1 MSERDS
7 RGVVDEAVDAVTLN
21 QDVQWDRC
29 ASLATP
35 AERRALG
42 RLRRFTRLFAALRP
56 TRGGSVTSPSPP
68 AFASG
73 FTRRAVRVLMAFA
86 AVEVAL
92 TLALLPW
99 RWDDY
104 FRAHGAV
111 AVYMTLLFAGHGASA
126 ALLLWTGRRDWRTW
140 LLGGYFLFKTTVA
153 PLHMLPAFWG
163 QMPSVDMLQS
173 SVWDMA
179 GPTRAFLLLY
189 AYPLAFAVAPAFLW
203 AFARECPRVHR
214 RTRLDDL
221 ARRMVPLSVAL
232 GGVMCGAVAAV
243 YWAGTVGDA
252 VNDRHYVAV
261 LDAAIAT
268 PDALSLVA
276 VVVIALRAHTAPAAE
291 KRRVVLFSAGF
302 LMWMGV
308 ATAYDLVEAFTPGF
322 WLSNYESGSV
332 LLLVQPLRFPGML
345 LLWYSVLAVRVP
357 HTREVVRA
365 GYRRLLLR
373 PGLLGAATAAP
384 VLALG
389 WLLASRPEREV
400 GSVLAD
406 PLAGSL
412 LAAAGIMLL
421 VVLERER
428 LLRRLDAW
436 IDPESVDQREVL
448 AIAAAALAKAE
459 RMTTIGRTLTRT
471 VKRGCGSPAT
481 LLVADDARARR
492 DDFRALDATIAP
504 LPRTSAIV
512 HMLEA
517 EDGAL
522 RVHPSAAESV
532 FELLPPEEAAWVAE
546 TAADVILPVPGP
558 GARVVGIVVVG
569 RRFDDRIV
577 RAADVPFLE
586 VLASAAGQAV
596 TRLEMAHG
604 TERRLAEAQPA
615 HECPVC
621 GFVAGAED
629 PPGCGCGAEY
639 SETEV
644 PRLLADKYRLTRRL
658 SAGPNASVYLA
669 WDFSLQRDVVVKT
682 LPGASESLPPLKPE
696 AWAMAR
702 VAHPALAEIHGV
714 ESWRGRPFLVVEFLR
729 GGTLADRLRDGPV
742 PEPEAVAVSV
752 RLAEALAALH
762 AAGYLH
768 GDVKPSNIGFTADGL
783 PKLLDFGLARGP
795 NDATVAGGTL
805 RYLSPE
811 VLDDRPAD
819 EADDVWS
826 LCVVLYEMVS
836 GAHPFAG
843 DGFDEVVNQIRN
855 QRSSHGPPPVTGS
868 EMSAPV
874 AALAASMLTASRSAR
889 PTTAR
894 AFAEILGGL
903 ADGRRSAVQR

>member
-73 FTRRAVRVLMAFA
+73 FTRRAVRVLMALA
-86 AVEVAL
+86 VVEVAL

-104 FRAHGAV
+104 FRAHGDV
-111 AVYMTLLFAGHGASA
+111 AVYMTLLLAGHGASA
-126 ALLLWTGRRDWRTW
+126 VLLLWAGRHDRRTW
-140 LLGGYFLFKTTVA
+140 LLGGYFLIKTTVA

-163 QMPSVDMLQS
+163 QMPSVDMRS
-173 SVWDMA
+173 SVWDTA
-179 GPTRAFLLLY
+179 GPTMAFLLLY
-189 AYPLAFAVAPAFLW
+189 AFPLAFAVAPAFLW

-221 ARRMVPLSVAL
+221 ARRMVPLSVAT
-232 GGVMCGAVAAV
+232 GCVMCGAVAAI
-243 YWAGTVGDA
+243 YWAGTVGAA
-252 VNDRHYVAV
+252 VNDRHYTAV

-268 PDALSLVA
+268 PNVLSLVA

-291 KRRVVLFSAGF
+291 KRRVALFSGGF
-302 LMWMGV
+302 LMWIGV
-308 ATAYDLVEAFTPGF
+308 ATAYDVVEAFTPGF

-357 HTREVVRA
+357 HPREVVRA

-373 PGLLGAATAAP
+373 PGLLAAATAAP

-400 GSVLAD
+400 GSVFAD

-459 RMTTIGRTLTRT
+459 RMTTVGRTLTRT

-481 LLVADDARARR
+481 LLVAADARARR
-492 DDFRALDATIAP
+492 DDFRALDATIAR

-522 RVHPSAAESV
+522 RVHPSDAKSV
-532 FELLPPEEAAWVAE
+532 FELLPPAEAAWVAE

-621 GFVAGAED
+621 GCVAGAED

-811 VLDDRPAD
+811 VLDGRPAD

-868 EMSAPV
+868 EMSVPV
-874 AALAASMLTASRSAR
+874 AALAASMLTASPSAR